1 MIHFGRAVGRHA
13 SILATVSGGE
23 FLEDEQ
29 AEEFG
34 HPLLDLQCEQLLG
47 ELVVNL
53 VIFDFNFFFLSN
65 ILLYG
70 IIWIDNNEI
79 S

>member
-1 MIHFGRAVGRHA
+1 MRLEDPLWRHFHQKFGRVIHFGRAVGRHA
-13 SILATVSGGE
+13 SVLATVSGGE

-53 VIFDFNFFFLSN
+53 VT
-65 ILLYG
+65 
-70 IIWIDNNEI
+70 
-79 S
+79 

>member
-13 SILATVSGGE
+13 SILATVPGGE

-34 HPLLDLQCEQLLG
+34 HSLLDLQCEQLLG

-53 VIFDFNFFFLSN
+53 VIFDFNIFFYLIFC
-65 ILLYG
+65 YMG
-70 IIWIDNNEI
+70 
-79 S
+79 